1 MISSFGYITKSLK
14 RNPAAAATGVPALI
28 ALENKFK

>member
-14 RNPAAAATGVPALI
+14 RMMLPAAATGVRALSLGEQI
-28 ALENKFK
+28 